1 MVWRLKTLAPNI
13 RLVLLLTPCPYRTG
27 HEVEYAKSLGIET
40 ILKPKETIN
49 ALFFKKF
56 PQKKGAIL
64 ALGGDPWYARVWGLR
79 YQIPAYLYTE
89 DPNVSSLLFE
99 HVFYK
104 NKDGDLMADYVQ
116 MAKERKI
123 DLKQQEYCLWLC
135 GSRPQHAEPI
145 LNLFTEAILIIQ
157 KKRPQFKPVLPC
169 SPFLND
175 TVKQKLKKI
184 QNSSIT
190 VVPQQA
196 IYLMPDAKLMVS
208 LPGTNTAEAAYMG
221 LPTLMVLPLNQ
232 PELLIFH
239 GILGMISKIPILG
252 RLFKKILIHHLSKTP
267 PLLALPNKME
277 KKEIIPEVVKK
288 ISAEELAEQVLSL
301 YENKEK
307 LQIIKNDLHLF
318 AKHFKK
324 ETSLPDRMIH
334 IILSEKNL

>member
-1 MVWRLKTLAPNI
+1 MWRLKILAPNI

-27 HEVEYAKSLGIET
+27 HEIDYAKSLGIET
-40 ILKPKETIN
+40 ILKPKETIK

-56 PQKKGAIL
+56 SQKKGAIL
-64 ALGGDPWYARVWGLR
+64 ALGGDPWYARLWGIR
-79 YQIPAYLYTE
+79 YKIPAYLYTE
-89 DPNVSSLLFE
+89 DPNVSSLLFK

-104 NKDGDLMADYVQ
+104 KKDGDLMAHYVQ
-116 MAKERKI
+116 MAKERKV
-123 DLKQQEYCLWLC
+123 DLNQKEYCLWLC
-135 GSRPQHAEPI
+135 GSRPQHADPI
-145 LNLFTEAILIIQ
+145 LKLFIEAILIIQ

-184 QNSSIT
+184 QNPNIT
-190 VVPQQA
+190 VVPHQA

-221 LPTLMVLPLNQ
+221 LPTLMVLPLNK

-239 GILGMISKIPILG
+239 GILGMISKIPVLG

-277 KKEIIPEVVKK
+277 KKEIIPEIVKK

-334 IILSEKNL
+334 IILSEQNL